1 MIRTLWKLP
10 FPSSGATDPQFR
22 QLIRRECAVFFPNTL
37 KEGQDNSL
45 ALILMGVQAFQ
56 STYLHAMTPLNEAYD
71 ALVDLG
77 ETNWL
82 AFIKKRIKSQKTSE
96 LHHLRIDFD
105 DGPSYEFICSSFRV
119 ETPSPILD

>member
-45 ALILMGVQAFQ
+45 AMIMIGVQAFR
-56 STYLHAMTPLNEAYD
+56 STYLHAMAPLNEAYD

-77 ETNWL
+77 ETDWL
-82 AFIKKRIKSQKTSE
+82 AIIKNESN
-96 LHHLRIDFD
+96 LRKHPNCAI
-105 DGPSYEFICSSFRV
+105 
-119 ETPSPILD
+119 